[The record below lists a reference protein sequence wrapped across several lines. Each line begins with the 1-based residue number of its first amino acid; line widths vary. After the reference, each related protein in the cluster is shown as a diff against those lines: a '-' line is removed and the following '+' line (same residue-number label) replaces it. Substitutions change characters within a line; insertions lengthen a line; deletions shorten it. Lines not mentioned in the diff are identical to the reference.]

1 MAKLTRALAA
11 ESLVANIYYNG
22 VEAVENGF
30 DAKKPWSDI
39 KEIVDKYG
47 NVWIQIPKF
56 YTKYVLDETGAIK
69 ERYISEFNGGTG
81 WHLNP
86 LFKNSQ
92 GKEID
97 YVQISKYL
105 LSVSSGKVYSKSGES
120 PIFKQFP
127 ATVRT
132 QIDAYED
139 EDTFGYEHSS
149 FDIWALIALQDLCI
163 VEFATSDVTS
173 VVKGKTIS
181 FYQNGGIDKNG
192 TTDNVGVAEVQTTG
206 TAATSAS
213 LDDGRSCMKYRGLEN
228 LWGNGRL
235 FIDGIQIRN
244 GKVYYCTNPANY
256 SDNTAY
262 IESAITPTHDSGVV
276 HQLCFDENSGL
287 VLPKTVKESGSYGD
301 YCSIPKDV
309 ANGYFY
315 LGGDGTRQGLYSF
328 QTGLVNAT
336 SAYNYSV
343 FRMIRKPE

>member
-39 KEIVDKYG
+39 KEVVDKYG

-69 ERYISEFNGGTG
+69 ERYISEFNGGIG

-149 FDIWALIALQDLCI
+149 FDI
-163 VEFATSDVTS
+163 
-173 VVKGKTIS
+173 
-181 FYQNGGIDKNG
+181 
-192 TTDNVGVAEVQTTG
+192 
-206 TAATSAS
+206 
-213 LDDGRSCMKYRGLEN
+213 
-228 LWGNGRL
+228 
-235 FIDGIQIRN
+235 
-244 GKVYYCTNPANY
+244 
-256 SDNTAY
+256 
-262 IESAITPTHDSGVV
+262 
-276 HQLCFDENSGL
+276 
-287 VLPKTVKESGSYGD
+287 
-301 YCSIPKDV
+301 
-309 ANGYFY
+309 
-315 LGGDGTRQGLYSF
+315 
-328 QTGLVNAT
+328 
-336 SAYNYSV
+336 
-343 FRMIRKPE
+343 